1 MRSAWRALGGDSSDF
16 TASFQAD
23 GDQTAQTASG
33 WSEPEPEPMDDD
45 GQSTMDD
52 DGQVG
57 SAQQAGMNM
66 GMPLRRVAHLG
77 SVSADAMLY
86 IAALDRPVIMVGN

>member
-1 MRSAWRALGGDSSDF
+1 
-16 TASFQAD
+16 
-23 GDQTAQTASG
+23 
-33 WSEPEPEPMDDD
+33 
-45 GQSTMDD
+45 
-52 DGQVG
+52 VG